1 MPRWR
6 VGLRYD
12 QLGSDNRGDDAGV
25 LAEAGLDDEGQHPR
39 RSTLMLDY
47 SRSEYSRLRLQYA
60 QDESYEDN
68 DNIVTLQYVM
78 SLGAH
83 GAHQF

>member
-6 VGLRYD
+6 AGFRYD
-12 QLGSDNRGDDAGV
+12 RLNSDNTVTNPIV
-25 LAEAGLDDEGQHPR
+25 LAESGLDNEGQHPR
-39 RSTLMLDY
+39 RYTFMMDY
-47 SRSEYSRLRLQYA
+47 SRSEYSRIRLQYA

-68 DNIVTLQYVM
+68 DNIIMLQYVM